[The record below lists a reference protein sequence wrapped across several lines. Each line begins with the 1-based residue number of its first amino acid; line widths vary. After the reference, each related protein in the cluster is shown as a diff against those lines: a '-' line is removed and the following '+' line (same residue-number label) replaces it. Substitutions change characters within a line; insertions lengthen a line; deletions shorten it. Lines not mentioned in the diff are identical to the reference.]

1 MKAIPRNLKEESI
14 MSTQVPF
21 LHAGDESFTVINAC
35 YTLTDQYRNI
45 LIDLGREH
53 NLSENEM
60 LVLVHLALYPE
71 ARTQKQLQATQ
82 LHLSVSS
89 ICRMVDSLRKKG
101 YLVTRLDEND
111 RRSWIICME
120 KQGRDVA
127 DEFRRCLHQ
136 RLETI
141 FRGIPGFDVQGFA
154 AAMAQAAAM
163 ASEGA
168 VSA

>member
-1 MKAIPRNLKEESI
+1 

-21 LHAGDESFTVINAC
+21 LCTGDESFTVINAC

-45 LIDLGREH
+45 LVHLGREH
-53 NLSENEM
+53 DLSENEM
-60 LVLVHLALYPE
+60 LVLVHLALYPQ

-101 YLVTRLDEND
+101 YLSTQLDEND

-120 KQGRDVA
+120 KQGRELS
-127 DEFRRCLHQ
+127 DEFRRCLQQ

-154 AAMAQAAAM
+154 AAIAQAAAM
-163 ASEGA
+163 ASESS

>member
-1 MKAIPRNLKEESI
+1 

-21 LHAGDESFTVINAC
+21 LRTGDESFTVINAC

-45 LIDLGREH
+45 LVDLGREH
-53 NLSENEM
+53 DLSENEM
-60 LVLVHLALYPE
+60 LVLVHLALYPQ

-101 YLVTRLDEND
+101 YLSTQLDEND

-120 KQGRDVA
+120 KQGRELA
-127 DEFRRCLHQ
+127 DEFRRCLQQ
-136 RLETI
+136 RLENI

-154 AAMAQAAAM
+154 AAIAQAAAM
-163 ASEGA
+163 ANE
-168 VSA
+168 SAASA

>member
-1 MKAIPRNLKEESI
+1 

-21 LHAGDESFTVINAC
+21 LQAGDESFTVINAC

-53 NLSENEM
+53 DLSENEM
-60 LVLVHLALYPE
+60 LVLVHLALYPA

-101 YLVTRLDEND
+101 YLTTQLDEND
-111 RRSWIICME
+111 RRSWIIAME
-120 KQGRDVA
+120 KKGKDLTE
-127 DEFRRCLHQ
+127 EFRRCLHQ
-136 RLETI
+136 RLESI

-163 ASEGA
+163 ASESSVPA
-168 VSA
+168 